1 MPLPVRWSWAARR
14 SWCWML
20 FGRWFCYEAGKRVR
34 GEAGVPA
41 MIVLENLTK
50 SFGSRLVLNG
60 VSLEIP
66 EGQNTV
72 IIGGSGAGKSVT
84 LKLIVGLI
92 EPDAGRVLVDRE
104 DVQELD
110 RDQLRA
116 LRGRIGY
123 VFQFAA
129 LFDSLTV
136 AENIRLGL
144 VRRGCSE
151 ELIRERVAESLA
163 VVDLTGTEDK
173 LPSELSGGM
182 RKRVGIARAIAL
194 KPSYILYDEP
204 TTGLDPVTASV
215 MDQLIMRTRDLGV
228 TGLVVTHDM
237 RSAFTVGDRIAM
249 LHQGEIR
256 QAGSVQEIQTS
267 DDPIVRQFI
276 DGRPGPTLVRRSVG

>member
-1 MPLPVRWSWAARR
+1 
-14 SWCWML
+14 
-20 FGRWFCYEAGKRVR
+20 
-34 GEAGVPA
+34 
-41 MIVLENLTK
+41 MITLENLTK
-50 SFGSRLVLNG
+50 SFGSRTILNR
-60 VSLEIP
+60 VTLEIP
-66 EGQNTV
+66 ERQNTV

-84 LKLIVGLI
+84 LKLIVGLL
-92 EPDAGRVLVDRE
+92 EPDAGRVLVDGA
-104 DVQELD
+104 DVQQLD
-110 RDQLRA
+110 RKQLRA

-144 VRRGCSE
+144 VRRGCDE
-151 ELIRERVAESLA
+151 ALIRERVGESLA
-163 VVDLTGTEDK
+163 VVDLSGIEDK
-173 LPSELSGGM
+173 MPSELSGGM

-204 TTGLDPVTASV
+204 TTGLDPITSSV

-237 RSAFTVGDRIAM
+237 RSAFTVGDRIAL

-256 QAGSVQEIQTS
+256 QSGTVQEIQTS

-276 DGRPGPTLVRRSVG
+276 DGRPGPALVRRSVG